1 MGNTIEAI
9 YGLTPMQEGMFFH
22 YLKNKETT
30 EYILQTELVFK
41 GDIKTDAVRDSLYVL
56 AHKYDVLRTAFA
68 NPKKSNKPV
77 QVILGD
83 RTIECNFIKL
93 PPEQDVVG
101 SINAV
106 KESDLKRGFDLEK
119 DSLLR
124 VTFVKVSDDETTL
137 LWSAHH
143 IIMDGWCISLL
154 FRDFLSIYEKFVEG
168 QSMENVM
175 QAMQKEKALLP
186 DYRAYVKI
194 VEGENINIALD
205 YWLDLLSG
213 YQNIADLWAVGK
225 NLGGSSLSSVEQ
237 FSESDK
243 FSQRFVQFAN
253 DNKIT
258 PSNIVETAWGIL
270 LQRFNHTD
278 DVVFGKVVSGR
289 NVNLPNI
296 ESAVGLFINTIPVRV
311 SYSEDC
317 TVMDLLLSSHKQ
329 SVDSMKFDHC
339 PLAEIQSQ
347 HPMGVNL
354 IKSLFVFENY
364 YVDNAVFSANKSI
377 SVELKGSREQTN
389 YDTTLN
395 ASYTNALNYQLMYNA
410 NVYNAED
417 AKAILR
423 YLSSIVQDMV
433 SNPSKKISEIE
444 VLSEEEK
451 KSVVQQHN
459 WIDVNYPVDK
469 TIVDL
474 FEEQVAETPNNIA
487 VKCNDKVLTYDELN
501 RKANQ
506 LARKL
511 RNHNVGRD
519 NFVALYTERSL
530 EMVIGILAVIKAG
543 GAYVPINTLYPM
555 DRVEYIIND
564 CKPNLILT
572 FGTELSQDIDIPQID
587 LENED
592 CFVGDDSNLDTIN
605 KPEDIIYVIYTS
617 GTTGKPKGVMIEHRN
632 VVRLFFNDEFQYD
645 FNENDVWMMFHSY
658 GFDFSVWELYGAVL
672 FGGKLIVPT
681 NDVVQDSYALMKMIK
696 EEGLTV
702 LNQVPSAFYS
712 LLKADTDDNELAVRY
727 LIFGGEALDPTRLDK
742 WYARHPGCKIVN
754 MYGITETTVHVTYKE
769 IGENEIAKGVS
780 DIGTPIPTLAMY
792 IMNGMQLCGTGMPGE
807 LCVSGAGLARGYL
820 NMPELTNQKFIDN
833 PFGEGKLYR
842 SGDLA
847 RELPDGTIEYLGRID
862 EQVKIRGF
870 RIELGEIAS
879 VIRKISDVQD
889 AVVIARDTG
898 NGEKALC
905 AYIVS
910 AAEINTLEI
919 REQIKK
925 DLPAYMV
932 PSYIAKI
939 DSIPLTRNGKL
950 DRNALP
956 EIGMVSERPYV
967 APEGEIEEAVA
978 KAFEDILGVTKVGRD
993 DNFFELGGHSLK
1005 VMKLIN
1011 KLELELNL
1019 SISIKNV
1026 FDNPTV
1032 KSLSA
1037 AINNETEQ
1045 DCCVI
1050 PVVEKQDYY
1059 PTTSIQRRLYAACIA
1074 DKDST
1079 TYNMP
1084 YAFEI
1089 TGDID
1094 VDRITEAFNELVNRH
1109 EILRTSFVVR
1119 DGDPVQAV
1127 KDSLN
1132 FVPVIHKVEQCEKD
1146 DVAQKF
1152 HAFVKPFDLERAPL
1166 LRVEILIDSLK
1177 HGYIFIDMHHII
1189 SDGESMNIVINE
1201 FCQLYSGQKL
1211 KPVNVQYKDY
1221 TVWMNRRD
1229 LASQESYWLGEYSD
1243 SIPVLDIPLDYT
1255 RPKFQSHN
1263 GRTIHSKFDLAAK
1276 DLEHFCTQNNIT
1288 EYMLFLGSVS
1298 VLLAKYSRQ
1307 DDIVIGSPVS
1317 GRTTANIENT
1327 LGAFINTL
1335 ALRTHPANK
1344 NAVSV
1349 FLNEIKDICLKAYE
1363 NQEYPFDE
1371 LVNNVVRE
1379 RNIGRNPLFD
1389 VMFVYQNNVN
1399 EINLPSITIKRHA
1412 DEHSSSKFDLTITV
1426 YRNNGKFEVDFEYC
1440 TDLFKEDTI
1449 SAMIDH
1455 WKIIVQDMVSNPS
1468 KKISEIE
1475 VLSEEEKKSV
1485 VQQHNWID
1493 VNYPVDKTIVDLFEE
1508 QVAETPNNI
1517 AVKCNDKVL
1526 TYDELNRKANQ
1537 LARKLR
1543 NHNVGRDNFVALYT
1557 ERSLEMVIGIL
1568 AVIKAGGAYVP
1579 INTLY
1584 PMDRVEYIIN
1594 DCKPNLILTFGTELS
1609 QDIDIPQI
1617 DLENEDCFVGDDSN
1631 LDTINKPEDIIY
1643 VIYTSGTTGKPKGVM
1658 IEHRNVVRL
1667 FFNDEFQY
1675 DFNENDVWMM
1685 FHSYG
1690 FDFSVWELYGAV
1702 LFGGKLIVP
1711 TNDVVQDSYALMK
1724 MIKEEGLTVLNQV
1737 PSAFYSL
1744 LKADTDDNE
1753 LAVRYLIFGGEA
1765 LDPTRL
1771 DKWYA
1776 RHPGCKIVNM
1786 YGITETTV
1794 HVTYKEIGENEIAKG
1809 VSDIGT
1815 PIPTLAMYI
1824 MNGMQLC
1831 GTGMPGELCVSGAG
1845 LARGYLNMPE
1855 LTNQKFIDNPFGEGK
1870 LYRSGDLAR
1879 ELPDGT
1885 IEYLGRIDEQVKIRG
1900 FRIELGEIASVIRKI
1915 SDVQDAVVIARDT
1928 GNGEKALCAYIVS
1941 AAEIN
1946 TLEIREQIKK
1956 DLPAYMVPSYIA
1968 KIDSIPLT
1976 RNGKLDRNAL
1986 PEIGMVSE
1994 RPYVA
1999 PEGEIEEAVAKA
2011 FEDILGV
2018 TKVGRDDNF
2027 FELGGDSIKAIR
2039 IVSNIHEAG
2048 FDVTVKDVMKEQ
2060 VVHQIASVATVSAD
2074 DSEQY
2079 SQDDFVG
2086 EFKLS
2091 PIQQEFFNWELKKPN
2106 HYNQAIMLK
2115 SNERISL
2122 DGMQAALNCVVKHH
2136 DILRACFVDGRAEI
2150 SDVDKFTMPTI
2161 DCVDLTKL
2169 GESEAYDAIL
2179 ANNNRVHESLDI
2191 EMAVTFRVVIYRLK
2205 SCDHLLLCSHH
2216 LVIDWVSWQIL
2227 INDMLTVYNQYLNGY
2242 PCKLPSKTATFN
2254 DWVNYLYAYRDAA
2267 TFSSETKYWG
2277 TVTQQIQNHYS
2288 YAKPSQRNI
2297 AQVEKTVA
2305 SDVISRLQAKANQI
2319 YNVDMQE
2326 LLLSA
2331 FTIACN
2337 KWKQFSSISISIE
2350 GHGREEHL
2358 NGRIN
2363 ITRTVGWFTCIYPVV
2378 INFNDDIETLII
2390 DTKETLRAIPNHG
2403 VGLSLSKNVD
2413 ALNIDNAYTDFC
2425 FNYLG
2430 ELGGFGVDNTGF
2442 TQSEIPIGETI
2453 AKDNGRVNAISVDC
2467 FVKDGNLHITLSYDK
2482 SIIDQDDATRL
2493 LVAYANAINMLY
2505 DFCYTKEEAVK
2516 TISDLSTTDILE
2528 DELSELNSLLDEIN

>member
-30 EYILQTELVFK
+30 EYILQTELFLK
-41 GDIKTDAVRDSLYVL
+41 GVLNQDAVRNSLFVL
-56 AHKYDVLRTAFA
+56 SHKYDVLRTAFA
-68 NPKKSNKPV
+68 NPKKSNKLV
-77 QVILGD
+77 QVILSD
-83 RTIECNFIKL
+83 RTVECNFVEL
-93 PPEQDVVG
+93 TPEQDMSEMVTK
-101 SINAV
+101 V
-106 KESDLKRGFDLEK
+106 KESDLTRGFDLEK

-124 VTFVKVSDDETTL
+124 VTFVKTGYDETVL
-137 LWSAHH
+137 FWSAHH

-154 FRDFLSIYEKFVEG
+154 FRDFLSFYEKFVDG
-168 QSMENVM
+168 QSIETVM
-175 QAMQKEKALLP
+175 QAMQKDKALIP
-186 DYRAYVKI
+186 DYRSYVKL
-194 VEGENINIALD
+194 VKGEDVNKSLN
-205 YWLDLLSG
+205 YWSDLLNG
-213 YQNIADLWAVGK
+213 YQSIADFWASQKMPGIRMA
-225 NLGGSSLSSVEQ
+225 SSIER
-237 FSESDK
+237 FSEDVA

-253 DNKIT
+253 DNRIT

-270 LQRFNHTD
+270 LQKYNHVD

-311 SYSEDC
+311 SNTTED
-317 TVMDLLLSSHKQ
+317 TVMDLLIANHKQ
-329 SVDSMKFDHC
+329 AIDSMRFDRC
-339 PLAEIQSQ
+339 PLAEIQAQ
-347 HPMGVNL
+347 HSMGVNL

-364 YVDNAVFSANKSI
+364 YVDESVFSANKSL

-395 ASYTNALNYQLMYNA
+395 ASYTNTLNYQLMYNSS
-410 NVYNAED
+410 VYD
-417 AKAILR
+417 AKEAKTVLCHLSAIVHD
-423 YLSSIVQDMV
+423 IIEH
-433 SNPSKKISEIE
+433 PSKKISEIE

-451 KSVVQQHN
+451 KSVIQQHN
-459 WIDVNYPVDK
+459 WIDVNYPMDK
-469 TIVDL
+469 TMVDL
-474 FEEQVAETPNNIA
+474 FEKQVAETPDNIA

-501 RKANQ
+501 KKANQ

-511 RNHNVGRD
+511 RDHNVGRD

-572 FGTELSQDIDIPQID
+572 FGTELSQNIDIPQLD
-587 LENED
+587 LGNED
-592 CFVGDDSNLDTIN
+592 CFVGDDSNLDVIN
-605 KPEDIIYVIYTS
+605 KPEDMIYVIYTS
-617 GTTGKPKGVMIEHRN
+617 GTTGNPKGVMIEHRN

-681 NDVVQDSYALMKMIK
+681 NEVVQDSYALMKMMK

-712 LLKADTDDNELAVRY
+712 LLKADTDGNELAVRY

-820 NMPELTNQKFIDN
+820 NMPELTIQKFIDN

-847 RELPDGTIEYLGRID
+847 RELSDGTIEYLGRID

-939 DSIPLTRNGKL
+939 DSIPLTK
-950 DRNALP
+950 
-956 EIGMVSERPYV
+956 
-967 APEGEIEEAVA
+967 
-978 KAFEDILGVTKVGRD
+978 
-993 DNFFELGGHSLK
+993 
-1005 VMKLIN
+1005 
-1011 KLELELNL
+1011 
-1019 SISIKNV
+1019 
-1026 FDNPTV
+1026 
-1032 KSLSA
+1032 
-1037 AINNETEQ
+1037 
-1045 DCCVI
+1045 
-1050 PVVEKQDYY
+1050 
-1059 PTTSIQRRLYAACIA
+1059 
-1074 DKDST
+1074 
-1079 TYNMP
+1079 
-1084 YAFEI
+1084 
-1089 TGDID
+1089 
-1094 VDRITEAFNELVNRH
+1094 
-1109 EILRTSFVVR
+1109 
-1119 DGDPVQAV
+1119 
-1127 KDSLN
+1127 
-1132 FVPVIHKVEQCEKD
+1132 
-1146 DVAQKF
+1146 
-1152 HAFVKPFDLERAPL
+1152 
-1166 LRVEILIDSLK
+1166 
-1177 HGYIFIDMHHII
+1177 
-1189 SDGESMNIVINE
+1189 
-1201 FCQLYSGQKL
+1201 
-1211 KPVNVQYKDY
+1211 
-1221 TVWMNRRD
+1221 
-1229 LASQESYWLGEYSD
+1229 
-1243 SIPVLDIPLDYT
+1243 
-1255 RPKFQSHN
+1255 
-1263 GRTIHSKFDLAAK
+1263 
-1276 DLEHFCTQNNIT
+1276 
-1288 EYMLFLGSVS
+1288 
-1298 VLLAKYSRQ
+1298 
-1307 DDIVIGSPVS
+1307 
-1317 GRTTANIENT
+1317 
-1327 LGAFINTL
+1327 
-1335 ALRTHPANK
+1335 
-1344 NAVSV
+1344 
-1349 FLNEIKDICLKAYE
+1349 
-1363 NQEYPFDE
+1363 
-1371 LVNNVVRE
+1371 
-1379 RNIGRNPLFD
+1379 
-1389 VMFVYQNNVN
+1389 
-1399 EINLPSITIKRHA
+1399 
-1412 DEHSSSKFDLTITV
+1412 
-1426 YRNNGKFEVDFEYC
+1426 
-1440 TDLFKEDTI
+1440 
-1449 SAMIDH
+1449 
-1455 WKIIVQDMVSNPS
+1455 
-1468 KKISEIE
+1468 
-1475 VLSEEEKKSV
+1475 
-1485 VQQHNWID
+1485 
-1493 VNYPVDKTIVDLFEE
+1493 
-1508 QVAETPNNI
+1508 
-1517 AVKCNDKVL
+1517 
-1526 TYDELNRKANQ
+1526 
-1537 LARKLR
+1537 
-1543 NHNVGRDNFVALYT
+1543 
-1557 ERSLEMVIGIL
+1557 
-1568 AVIKAGGAYVP
+1568 
-1579 INTLY
+1579 
-1584 PMDRVEYIIN
+1584 
-1594 DCKPNLILTFGTELS
+1594 
-1609 QDIDIPQI
+1609 
-1617 DLENEDCFVGDDSN
+1617 
-1631 LDTINKPEDIIY
+1631 
-1643 VIYTSGTTGKPKGVM
+1643 
-1658 IEHRNVVRL
+1658 
-1667 FFNDEFQY
+1667 
-1675 DFNENDVWMM
+1675 
-1685 FHSYG
+1685 
-1690 FDFSVWELYGAV
+1690 
-1702 LFGGKLIVP
+1702 
-1711 TNDVVQDSYALMK
+1711 
-1724 MIKEEGLTVLNQV
+1724 
-1737 PSAFYSL
+1737 
-1744 LKADTDDNE
+1744 
-1753 LAVRYLIFGGEA
+1753 
-1765 LDPTRL
+1765 
-1771 DKWYA
+1771 
-1776 RHPGCKIVNM
+1776 
-1786 YGITETTV
+1786 
-1794 HVTYKEIGENEIAKG
+1794 
-1809 VSDIGT
+1809 
-1815 PIPTLAMYI
+1815 
-1824 MNGMQLC
+1824 
-1831 GTGMPGELCVSGAG
+1831 
-1845 LARGYLNMPE
+1845 
-1855 LTNQKFIDNPFGEGK
+1855 
-1870 LYRSGDLAR
+1870 
-1879 ELPDGT
+1879 
-1885 IEYLGRIDEQVKIRG
+1885 
-1900 FRIELGEIASVIRKI
+1900 
-1915 SDVQDAVVIARDT
+1915 
-1928 GNGEKALCAYIVS
+1928 
-1941 AAEIN
+1941 
-1946 TLEIREQIKK
+1946 
-1956 DLPAYMVPSYIA
+1956 
-1968 KIDSIPLT
+1968 
-1976 RNGKLDRNAL
+1976 NGKLDRNAL

-2039 IVSNIHEAG
+2039 IVSTIHEAG
-2048 FDVTVKDVMKEQ
+2048 FDVAVKDVMKEQ
-2060 VVHQIASVATVSAD
+2060 VVHQIASIVTVSAD

-2136 DILRACFVDGRAEI
+2136 DILRACFVNGRAEI

-2161 DCVDLTKL
+2161 NCVDLTKL
-2169 GESEAYDAIL
+2169 GESEAYDTIL

-2191 EMAVTFRVVIYRLK
+2191 EMAVTFRVVIYRLN

-2227 INDMLTVYNQYLNGY
+2227 INDMLTVYNQHLNGY

-2254 DWVNYLYAYRDAA
+2254 DWVNYLYLYRDAA
-2267 TFSSETKYWG
+2267 AFSNETKYWD
-2277 TVTQQIQNHYS
+2277 TVAQKIQNHYS

-2297 AQVEKTVA
+2297 SQVEKTVA

-2390 DTKETLRAIPNHG
+2390 DTKETLRTIPNHG
-2403 VGLSLSKNVD
+2403 VGFSLSKNVET
-2413 ALNIDNAYTDFC
+2413 LNTDNAYTDFC

-2430 ELGGFGVDNTGF
+2430 ELGGFGADNTGF

-2467 FVKDGNLHITLSYDK
+2467 FVKDGDLHITLSYDK
-2482 SIIDQDDATRL
+2482 NIIDQDEAKL
-2493 LVAYANAINMLY
+2493 LVNLYAEAVSSIC
-2505 DFCYTKEEAVK
+2505 DFCESQNETVK
-2516 TISDLSTTDILE
+2516 TLSDMEASDIDD
-2528 DELSELNSLLDEIN
+2528 DELGKLNELLGDF